1 MHMRIV
7 YIWYLS
13 TCIDICTAQPFLL
26 ALVSEMIFM
35 FVRDPPRS
43 SPDVFDYVL
52 MYFFQNIVKLL
63 YFFFLNS
70 DGRDDLY
77 LNLILEYVPETV
89 YRVARQFSKQR
100 QQVPLI
106 YVRLYTYQV
115 CACKSSIYELIDFP
129 AVPCPC
135 LYSSCWS
142 VPS

>member
-1 MHMRIV
+1 M
-7 YIWYLS
+7 
-13 TCIDICTAQPFLL
+13 
-26 ALVSEMIFM
+26 
-35 FVRDPPRS
+35 
-43 SPDVFDYVL
+43 
-52 MYFFQNIVKLL
+52 KLL

-115 CACKSSIYELIDFP
+115 RIFYQYGI
-129 AVPCPC
+129 
-135 LYSSCWS
+135 
-142 VPS
+142 